1 MDYSSQV
8 DGFRL
13 AYDRVGSGAPV
24 VLLHGWP
31 GDHTDY
37 RKLAPLLA
45 DSSHVVVPDLR
56 GFGMSD
62 KHLVDPEK
70 VYSAAGQAR
79 GVIALMDELGLTSA
93 VLAGYDVGSL
103 VAQTVAAMRPDLV
116 RALVVSPPLPGA
128 GKRIL
133 DLKEAKEFW
142 YTTFHQQ
149 EVAVQLLDGKPE
161 DLRAYLRHFW
171 SHWSGPNYIIEE
183 DALNHLVEVY
193 SQPGAFTASLGWY
206 RCSSNPVTA
215 YTAETTPVP
224 ADRLTVPTTVL
235 WQELDPIF
243 PTHWSDRLD
252 EYFVDVTLE
261 PLPGVG
267 HYTPLEASAQF
278 ADAIKKRLL
287 RP

>member
-1 MDYSSQV
+1 MKYSSPG

-13 AYDRVGSGAPV
+13 AYDRIGSGASV

-31 GDHTDY
+31 GDRTDY
-37 RKLAPLLA
+37 RKLVPLLA
-45 DSSHVVVPDLR
+45 DSADVIAPDLR
-56 GFGMSD
+56 GFGLSD

-70 VYSAAGQAR
+70 VYSAAGQAN
-79 GVIALMDELGLTSA
+79 GVIALMDELRLSSA

-149 EVAVQLLDGKPE
+149 EIAVQLLDGKPE
-161 DLRAYLRHFW
+161 ALRAYLRHFW
-171 SHWSGPNYIIEE
+171 SHWSGPRYIIDE

-215 YTAETTPVP
+215 YTSETTPAP
-224 ADRLTVPTTVL
+224 AKRLAVPTTVL
-235 WQELDPIF
+235 WQEFDPIF
-243 PTHWSDRLD
+243 PRSWSDRLN
-252 EYFVDVTLE
+252 EFFVDVTLE
-261 PLPGVG
+261 PLNGVG
-267 HYTPLEASAQF
+267 HYTPLEAPDEF
-278 ADAIKKRLL
+278 AAAIKKRLGE
-287 RP
+287 